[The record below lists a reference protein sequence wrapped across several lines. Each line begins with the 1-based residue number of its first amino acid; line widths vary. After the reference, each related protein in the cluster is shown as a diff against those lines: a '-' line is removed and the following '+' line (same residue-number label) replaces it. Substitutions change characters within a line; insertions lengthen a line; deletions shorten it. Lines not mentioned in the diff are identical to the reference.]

1 MKENSS
7 LDNKKIISLVSMLCF
22 LIIIIGA
29 SFAYFG
35 SFTQNI
41 SKGKVNITIDVG
53 ANATFVTSG
62 VDLNIVIPPSKMVQY
77 EAGTKAIENNT
88 TLDVTLTSG
97 NAKIKTTCT
106 FDIYYEYNQNS
117 SIYGDTSTPVTDA
130 SSKELTLKMGGN
142 GTSDY
147 SLEKNF
153 NIDSN
158 WINNSKRLVVKNAT
172 ISDATTTGTT
182 KSWDISMAFYNLDK
196 DQNKLA
202 GKTFSGTFYVE
213 KDSINCDNETNTE
226 KTIETL
232 MTQNDVDIFEENGI
246 RYEGANPNNY
256 ICLDNQ
262 TGGTCSNASLLFR
275 IIGLFDEEYSTDGTN
290 SSGTKK
296 LLKVID
302 TNNYGGTDGKKW
314 NSAGTNN
321 WSTASLKTELN
332 GIYLTTLLGT
342 SNVNSKLSSAIAN
355 AKWHLGGASEDN
367 YNTLTAEGMY
377 TEERNTNAIYSGNPS
392 SIYAKVGLMYP
403 SDYGYA
409 TVGGSIINKD
419 ECRTKGLYSW
429 SNSSTSNDCY
439 VKDWL
444 YWFNSKYTWRQER
457 WLLSPYSSHN
467 ASAAALSAV
476 GLVWLSGSQ
485 AVAGYSHVVNPT
497 LYLDASTLKIVGG
510 NGTSTNA
517 YRIG

>member
-22 LIIIIGA
+22 LIVIIGA

-35 SFTQNI
+35 SFNKNI

-97 NAKIKTTCT
+97 NPKIKTTCT

-130 SSKELTLKMGGN
+130 FLKELTLKMGGD

-158 WINNSKRLVVKNAT
+158 WINNSKRLVVKNDT

-182 KSWDISMAFYNLDK
+182 KSWNISMAFYNLDK

-232 MTQNDVDIFEENGI
+232 MTPNNTDIFEENGI

-262 TGGTCSNASLLFR
+262 KEGTCSDTSLLFR
-275 IIGLFDEEYSTDGTN
+275 IIGLFDEEYSNDGIN
-290 SSGTKK
+290 SSGIKK

-302 TNNYGGTDGKKW
+302 TNNYGGTDGKYW
-314 NSAGTNN
+314 SGSSSNQSNN
-321 WSTASLKTELN
+321 WSKSTLNAELN
-332 GIYLTTLLGT
+332 GTYLSTFLAT
-342 SNVNSKLSSAIAN
+342 SGVNSKLSSSIVN
-355 AKWHLGGASEDN
+355 AKWHLGGTSEYN
-367 YNTLTAEGMY
+367 YNTLTVY
-377 TEERNTNAIYSGNPS
+377 TEERNTSAIYSGNPA

-409 TVGGSIINKD
+409 TVGGTITNKSS
-419 ECRTKGLYSW
+419 CRAKELSNWSDSSYS
-429 SNSSTSNDCY
+429 DC
-439 VKDWL
+439 KNNDWL
-444 YWFNSKYTWRQER
+444 FTSQKSSWGSNKSE
-457 WLLSPYSSHN
+457 WLISPYALNSDRASTIRDDGHVSATYSVDGNQFAVRSSF
-467 ASAAALSAV
+467 
-476 GLVWLSGSQ
+476 
-485 AVAGYSHVVNPT
+485 
-497 LYLDASTLKIVGG
+497 YLDASTLKIVGG

>member
-22 LIIIIGA
+22 LIVIIGA

-35 SFTQNI
+35 SFNKNI

-130 SSKELTLKMGGN
+130 SSKELTLKMGGD
-142 GTSDY
+142 GTNDY

-182 KSWDISMAFYNLDK
+182 KSWNISMAFYNLDK

-213 KDSINCDNETNTE
+213 KNSINCDNETNTE

-232 MTQNDVDIFEENGI
+232 MTPNNTDIFEENGI

-262 TGGTCSNASLLFR
+262 KEGTCSDTSLLFR
-275 IIGLFDEEYSTDGTN
+275 IIGLFDEEYSNDGIN
-290 SSGTKK
+290 SSGIKK

-302 TNNYGGTDGKKW
+302 TNNYGGTSGKPWDTGDK
-314 NSAGTNN
+314 NN
-321 WSTASLKTELN
+321 WSTASLKIELN
-332 GIYLTTLLGT
+332 DTYLNSLLST
-342 SNVNSKLSSAIAN
+342 SNINSKLSSVVAN
-355 AKWHLGGASEDN
+355 AKWHLGGGSMSN
-367 YNTLTAEGMY
+367 YYTLTAEGIY
-377 TEERNTNAIYSGNPS
+377 NEERNPSAIYSGNPS
-392 SIYAKVGLMYP
+392 SIFAKVGLMYP

-409 TVGGSIINKD
+409 TVGGTTTNKTSCRSWALYYWGSTGYEDCKNYNWIFLTASFIQSI
-419 ECRTKGLYSW
+419 
-429 SNSSTSNDCY
+429 
-439 VKDWL
+439 
-444 YWFNSKYTWRQER
+444 ER
-457 WLLSPYSSHN
+457 LLSPYATYSNGVSRLH
-467 ASAAALSAV
+467 ASGEVRLDDCYTLPASFAV
-476 GLVWLSGSQ
+476 R
-485 AVAGYSHVVNPT
+485 PT
-497 LYLDASTLKIVGG
+497 FYLDSDAIKIVGG
-510 NGTSTNA
+510 DGTQTSP
-517 YRIG
+517 YHIG